1 MRRLGSYS
9 QKGAVLVF
17 FALLLPIIVFF
28 GGMAIDFGRAYMYKS
43 QLQNA
48 ADAAALAGVT
58 AAAARNKARLVE
70 DPEDEELMIVND
82 ADRINKA
89 KKAANVVLTK
99 DTGKASANDENTS
112 LGYTSE
118 NDAYYYKVELTDEVK
133 MVFARFF
140 LPKSLFP
147 DDWKVKVSAR
157 AWARSGMNDIN
168 GGGNGGGAGSETGNE
183 GPDKLTQTAQ
193 AVTENTTKDFF
204 DWENELKQI
213 FREQGINLN
222 KDELRAKAREFSF
235 TNEGVQ
241 YDYEGNRSEV
251 FNMDGSIEARNQMK
265 DFFINFK
272 QDVHGAVTNNFDVT
286 DLRGLSYVEARNLF
300 YADNKKFEN
309 IILPDGTFIA
319 GPITWD
325 ELIRRFGSQI
335 GTMNSDTWW
344 RLTNNKLTWD
354 EISESEREIVWNA
367 LTSKITAQINV
378 NVAYEKRNVDGLSAR
393 EVSLTPQG
401 EPNYQDP
408 LFVRIESEE
417 FNASRVSNTIHDI
430 NINIKADNTDNNY
443 RPMVFVYDGPRGDID
458 GGRESG
464 TVVLNLKDNN
474 NFKGIIYAP
483 NSPVKVIGNNNAFRG
498 YIIAKRII
506 GPNDKDLTDEMP
518 SHQNSETD
526 AALQAFYEN
535 LGLKEAKYD
544 NFNVVRLNVYQ
555 NPDKDII
562 YITERAK
569 ITI

>member
-70 DPEDEELMIVND
+70 DPEDEELAIVDD
-82 ADRINKA
+82 ADRIARA

-133 MVFARFF
+133 MVFAGFF

-157 AWARSGMNDIN
+157 AWAMAGTGGSGGSGGSDHGNDGI
-168 GGGNGGGAGSETGNE
+168 
-183 GPDKLTQTAQ
+183 DKLTQTAQ
-193 AVTENTTKDFF
+193 AVTENTTEDFF

-213 FREQGINLN
+213 FREQGINLT

-251 FNMDGSIEARNQMK
+251 FNMDDSIEARNQMK

-272 QDVHGAVTNNFDVT
+272 QDVQGAVTDNFDVT

-300 YADNKKFEN
+300 YADKKKFEN
-309 IILPDGTFIA
+309 LVNII
-319 GPITWD
+319 
-325 ELIRRFGSQI
+325 
-335 GTMNSDTWW
+335 
-344 RLTNNKLTWD
+344 
-354 EISESEREIVWNA
+354 
-367 LTSKITAQINV
+367 
-378 NVAYEKRNVDGLSAR
+378 
-393 EVSLTPQG
+393 
-401 EPNYQDP
+401 
-408 LFVRIESEE
+408 
-417 FNASRVSNTIHDI
+417 
-430 NINIKADNTDNNY
+430 
-443 RPMVFVYDGPRGDID
+443 
-458 GGRESG
+458 
-464 TVVLNLKDNN
+464 NLK
-474 NFKGIIYAP
+474 
-483 NSPVKVIGNNNAFRG
+483 
-498 YIIAKRII
+498 
-506 GPNDKDLTDEMP
+506 
-518 SHQNSETD
+518 
-526 AALQAFYEN
+526 
-535 LGLKEAKYD
+535 
-544 NFNVVRLNVYQ
+544 
-555 NPDKDII
+555 
-562 YITERAK
+562 
-569 ITI
+569 

>member
-1 MRRLGSYS
+1 MKRLGFNS

-17 FALLLPIIVFF
+17 VALMLPIMVFF

-58 AAAARNKARLVE
+58 AAAKSKARLVE
-70 DPEDEELMIVND
+70 DPAKLAIVDE
-82 ADRINKA
+82 ADKIARA
-89 KKAANVVLTK
+89 KNAANVVLTK
-99 DTGKASANDENTS
+99 DTGKASANAENTI
-112 LGYTSE
+112 LGYKSE
-118 NDAYYYKVELTDEVK
+118 NGAYYYKVELTDEVK

-147 DDWKVKVSAR
+147 DAWKVKVSAR
-157 AWARSGMNDIN
+157 AWAM
-168 GGGNGGGAGSETGNE
+168 AGDGTGDHE
-183 GPDKLTQTAQ
+183 PHVIDKLTQTAQ
-193 AVTENTTKDFF
+193 AVTENTTEDFF
-204 DWENELKQI
+204 DWEDELKQI
-213 FREQGINLN
+213 FREQGINLT

-251 FNMDGSIEARNQMK
+251 FNMDDSIEARNHMK

-286 DLRGLSYVEARNLF
+286 DLQGLSYLEARDLF
-300 YADNKKFEN
+300 YADDKRFEN

-335 GTMNSDTWW
+335 GTKNSSTWQ
-344 RLTNNKLTWD
+344 RLTDEKLSNRLTWE
-354 EISESEREIVWNA
+354 EISKSERDIVWNA

-378 NVAYEKRNVDGLSAR
+378 NVAYDVRNVDELSAR

-417 FNASRVSNTIHDI
+417 FNASSVSNTIHDI
-430 NINIKADNTDNNY
+430 NININVDNTDNKY
-443 RPMVFVYDGPRGDID
+443 RPMVFVYDGPKGDKD

-464 TVVLNLKDNN
+464 TVVLNLQED
-474 NFKGIIYAP
+474 FKGIIYAP
-483 NSPVKVIGNNNAFRG
+483 NSPVQVIGNGKAFRG

-506 GPNDKDLTDEMP
+506 GPNGKDLTDEMP